1 MADEAPKSG
10 DEIPTLRFATKK
22 VDDSWKEEA
31 RREKEAAARAAAGGS
46 PTSTPRQA
54 DQQSGAPQH
63 APQQAQ
69 GGKPAEAASSPSR
82 GEASA
87 GADDEE
93 GKADQ
98 KQLSPQEQQHTKIF
112 MNFLAGLAQQALMQL
127 GEIES
132 PFTGQRELDL
142 NGARYTIELLAVIQ
156 QRTKGN
162 LVGEEPQL
170 LEETIAD
177 LKMRYVELAQELQRQ
192 MAAQMAKGGPGGAGG
207 PGGMPGGRRK

>member
-1 MADEAPKSG
+1 MADETPKSG
-10 DEIPTLRFATKK
+10 DEIPTLRFTSKK

-31 RREKEAAARAAAGGS
+31 RREKEAAARAAGS
-46 PTSTPRQA
+46 GAAPSRPAEQPRQ
-54 DQQSGAPQH
+54 QSAPQPPGKQPQA
-63 APQQAQ
+63 AP
-69 GGKPAEAASSPSR
+69 ASS
-82 GEASA
+82 
-87 GADDEE
+87 DDA
-93 GKADQ
+93 KADQ
-98 KQLSPQEQQHTKIF
+98 KQLSPQEQQQSKIF

-192 MAAQMAKGGPGGAGG
+192 MAAQMAKGGGGPGSPGGA
-207 PGGMPGGRRK
+207 PGGRRK